1 MMDRIKLVMTVIGCI
16 MVLWSSYVVLKVYW
30 SVDLVTDDTDY
41 LWAPIIV
48 SLGGAILVALG
59 LY

>member
-1 MMDRIKLVMTVIGCI
+1 MDRIKLVMTVIGCI
-16 MVLWSSYVVLKVYW
+16 MVLWSSYVVLKDYW